1 MSKTTLVV
9 EATNVTKTYMLGKVP
24 VEALRG
30 VNLKVESGDFLAIL
44 GPSGSGKSTM
54 LNLVG
59 ALDKPTSGTLLIDG
73 VDISKL
79 NDNQL
84 AELRLKIGFV
94 FQFFNLIPRLTA
106 KDNVELS
113 MSIANM
119 GKAERKKH
127 AIELLETVGL
137 KDRVNHK
144 PAELSGGQQ
153 QRVAIARALANNP
166 KFLLLDEPTNDLDI
180 PTLETLEES
189 LLDFPGAVVLIT
201 HDRCMLDRICN
212 TLLAL
217 GNPEQNEL
225 FSDYH
230 QWEASLKK
238 LAPPVKAKEEKPTR
252 APSKAKLSYAEKKEY
267 EQMEEKI
274 LKLEEEVRQLNLKL
288 ESPEIAQN
296 PQELQIVCS
305 QIGLLETRIEQHYLR
320 WEELEKKLSNP

>member
-1 MSKTTLVV
+1 MTTIV
-9 EATNVTKTYMLGKVP
+9 EAIDLKKTYMLGKVP

-30 VNLKVESGDFLAIL
+30 VNLKVETGDFVSIL

-54 LNLVG
+54 LNLIG

-84 AELRLKIGFV
+84 ADLRRRIGFV

-113 MSIANM
+113 MAIADMN
-119 GKAERKKH
+119 KAERRKT

-166 KFLLLDEPTNDLDI
+166 KFLLLDEPTGNIDSKTASEVLALI
-180 PTLETLEES
+180 KKLNLEHGVS
-189 LLDFPGAVVLIT
+189 IIMVT
-201 HDRCMLDRICN
+201 HDQH
-212 TLLAL
+212 LAR
-217 GNPEQNEL
+217 
-225 FSDYH
+225 
-230 QWEASLKK
+230 EAKRT
-238 LAPPVKAKEEKPTR
+238 V
-252 APSKAKLSYAEKKEY
+252 
-267 EQMEEKI
+267 QMFDGQI
-274 LKLEEEVRQLNLKL
+274 TSEVVN
-288 ESPEIAQN
+288 
-296 PQELQIVCS
+296 QE
-305 QIGLLETRIEQHYLR
+305 
-320 WEELEKKLSNP
+320 